1 MRAESA
7 ISTRAERAWSLPV
20 KRRGAGGV
28 RVLSFDDARTLP
40 AALVLVL
47 GLSVLLGLVGADAR
61 WLAALGHETA
71 RGGRIPAGIPFAAA
85 PTLHWHNVTV
95 LAELIFGGLE
105 GALGDRGLAL
115 AQAAAVAVAFLLVA
129 RDARAA
135 GAGPQQTA
143 STCLLAAA
151 GTAPSLVIARA
162 QLFSLALFPA
172 LLLLLRSD
180 SRRRTRQIWLV
191 PPLLALWG
199 NLHGAVLVGLLVTL
213 IYLAVTRARER
224 PLETVALAVVC
235 VGALCVNPAGT
246 GAFAYYHG
254 VLTNAAARRGE
265 GMWGPLSLTSPTDL
279 LMITAVLLLTRRA
292 RNVRLE
298 AWQILVLVVL
308 AAMTIHASRSGIW
321 LVLALVTP
329 SAQGTP
335 PGSRWRLRL
344 PFVAATG
351 VATLLLGLARGPM
364 PSGADQ
370 PTIAEAM
377 ALAGPSPI
385 LASDIPAEQIA
396 LAGGR
401 VWASDPIDAF
411 SPKVQVAYLR
421 WMNGEAAG
429 LSASGPSI
437 RVVLVTRGSPEAAL
451 MERAPGFRLALRTHV
466 SELFQRISAA
476 G

>member
-7 ISTRAERAWSLPV
+7 ISAHAERTWLLPAE
-20 KRRGAGGV
+20 RRRAGGF
-28 RVLSFDDARTLP
+28 RVLSAARAGTLP
-40 AALVLVL
+40 AALVLVV
-47 GLSVLLGLVGADAR
+47 GVTVLLGLVGADAR

-71 RGGRIPAGIPFAAA
+71 AGGRIPAGVPFAVA

-95 LAELIFGGLE
+95 LAELIFWGLDE
-105 GALGDRGLAL
+105 AVGDRGLVL
-115 AQAAAVAVAFLLVA
+115 AQAAAVALAFLLVA

-180 SRRRTRQIWLV
+180 ARRRTHQIWLV

-213 IYLAVTRARER
+213 VYLAATRARER
-224 PLETVALAVVC
+224 PLETVALALTC
-235 VGALCVNPAGT
+235 VGALCVNPAGL

-254 VLTNAAARRGE
+254 VLTNAAAQRGE

-279 LMITAVLLLTRRA
+279 LLIAAVLLLTRRA
-292 RNVRLE
+292 RHVRPAGWE
-298 AWQILVLVVL
+298 ILVLVVL
-308 AAMTIHASRSGIW
+308 AGMTIHASRSGIW
-321 LVLALVTP
+321 LVLALITP

-335 PGSRWRLRL
+335 RGPRWRLRL
-344 PFVAATG
+344 PFLAATG
-351 VATLLLGLARGPM
+351 VATLLLGLVRGPT

-370 PTIAEAM
+370 PTIAKAM

-421 WMNGEAAG
+421 WMNGEDAG
-429 LSASGPSI
+429 LSASGPLI
-437 RVVLVTRGSPEAAL
+437 RVVLVTRGSQEATL
-451 MERAPGFRLALRTHV
+451 MERAPGFRLVLRTSG
-466 SELFQRISAA
+466 SELFRRMST
-476 G
+476 GR